1 MCQVYCYPWKRA
13 DIDDTDT
20 GYRGVHLKGLY
31 PGPDFQ
37 VGCEIQ
43 VRTILTDAWSWL
55 SKEYLHHREPT
66 LWTKAMSILSSY
78 LRASDDELQFIR
90 DQVEEKEEPA
100 PDLKLK
106 LNTTDTSPPEEA
118 TS

>member
-1 MCQVYCYPWKRA
+1 
-13 DIDDTDT
+13 
-20 GYRGVHLKGLY
+20 
-31 PGPDFQ
+31 
-37 VGCEIQ
+37 
-43 VRTILTDAWSWL
+43 
-55 SKEYLHHREPT
+55 
-66 LWTKAMSILSSY
+66 MSILSSY